1 MNIGINARH
10 LIENKLEGIGWY
22 SFEVLR
28 RLVLLRP
35 QDNFYFFY
43 DRKTKPLVE
52 SVNLKNVIVYP
63 SARHPILFKFWFN
76 NRLPYYF
83 KKFNID
89 LFFSPDG
96 FLSLNT
102 SVRQIGVIHDINFEH
117 YPEDL
122 PKNVLRYYQKYMPLF
137 AKKANKIITVSSFS
151 KKDICNNYGLK
162 EDKVH
167 VIYNGGNEM
176 YKPIPNKE
184 RKDFVSNN
192 NSGRPYF
199 IYVGSLHKR
208 KNILRMLS
216 AFKAFNSDKKTMDFI
231 IIGEKMWENQ
241 MDLHELLENVKFL
254 GRKSGHELAKWV
266 ASSCGL
272 VYVSY
277 FEGFGLPVLE
287 GMMAGVPVITSN
299 VTSMPEVGGDAVI
312 YVDPFDEVSIA
323 RGMTTAFNE
332 GENFVKLGLKQS
344 GKFSWDKS
352 VSELES
358 VISNV
363 LLHKE

>member
-22 SFEVLR
+22 SFEMLR

-35 QDNFYFFY
+35 KDNFYFFY
-43 DRKTKPLVE
+43 DRKTKPLVD
-52 SVNLKNVIVYP
+52 SVNVKNLLVYP
-63 SARHPILFKFWFN
+63 SARHPVLFKLWFN

-96 FLSLNT
+96 FMSLDT
-102 SVRQIGVIHDINFEH
+102 SVSQIGVIHDLNFEH
-117 YPEDL
+117 HPEDL
-122 PKNVLRYYQKYMPLF
+122 PKNVLRYYKHYMPLF
-137 AKKANKIITVSSFS
+137 AKKASKIITVSSFS

-167 VIYNGGNEM
+167 VIYNGGNEI
-176 YKPIPNKE
+176 YKPISTKE
-184 RKDFVSNN
+184 KKDFIKNN
-192 NSGRPYF
+192 NNGRPYF

-216 AFKAFNSDKKTMDFI
+216 AFKSFNSDMRSMDFI

-241 MDLHELLENVKFL
+241 MDLHGLLENVKFL
-254 GRKSGHELAKWV
+254 GRKSGHELAQWV
-266 ASSCGL
+266 ASSAGL

-287 GMMAGVPVITSN
+287 GMMAGAPVITSH

-312 YVDPFDEVSIA
+312 YVDPFDEESIVK
-323 RGMTTAFNE
+323 GMKTAINE
-332 GENFVKLGLKQS
+332 GENFIKLGVIQS
-344 GKFSWDKS
+344 RKFSWDKA
-352 VSELES
+352 VVELES

-363 LLHKE
+363 LLHKD

>member
-35 QDNFYFFY
+35 KDNFYFFY

-52 SVNLKNVIVYP
+52 SANVKNVIVYP
-63 SARHPILFKFWFN
+63 SARHPVLFKFWFN

-96 FLSLNT
+96 FMSLNT
-102 SVRQIGVIHDINFEH
+102 SVSQIGVIHDLNFEH

-137 AKKANKIITVSSFS
+137 AKKASKIITVSSFS

-176 YKPIPNKE
+176 YKPIPIKE
-184 RKDFVSNN
+184 KKDFVNN
-192 NSGRPYF
+192 NNNGRPYF

-216 AFKAFNSDKKTMDFI
+216 AFKALNSNMRIMDFI

-241 MDLHELLENVKFL
+241 MDLHGLLENVKFL
-254 GRKSGHELAKWV
+254 GRKSGHELAQWV
-266 ASSCGL
+266 ASSAGL

-287 GMMAGVPVITSN
+287 GMMAGVPVITSH

-312 YVDPFDEVSIA
+312 YVDPFDEESIVK
-323 RGMTTAFNE
+323 GMKTAINE
-332 GENFVKLGLKQS
+332 GENFVKLGVSQS
-344 GKFSWDKS
+344 RKFSWDKATE
-352 VSELES
+352 ELNHIFINQLS
-358 VISNV
+358 
-363 LLHKE
+363 